1 MSLKGILPSGTLRA
15 SARRS
20 VPLTSQGAAGLLLD
34 VSPVWGEDWRLFFVN
49 THFSVLGGVDGRR
62 DNLAELV
69 HFMQGF
75 IAGRGQLL
83 PRN

>member
-1 MSLKGILPSGTLRA
+1 MQGWFVDVLRCCGA
-15 SARRS
+15 AAGHDHLS
-20 VPLTSQGAAGLLLD
+20 SQGAAGLLLD